1 MRGRV
6 VAGALCAGLCLGG
19 LATAAR
25 ANLVTYT
32 WETQSSFGE
41 SGGRY
46 FSPAQSFDFSFTV
59 AGPVSVNAN
68 SNFTAPSYP
77 TIPYQFPS
85 TLTALNLDVGTLYL
99 TLASFTNEQGLNPSA
114 RGFSTFPNWQF
125 SLTADP
131 ATETATLFLTYTD
144 NTDTSG
150 IYGYDNEPFSTNAV
164 TTAIYAS
171 DEGNVGENYTG
182 MLVVT
187 SDVVPEPGSAWL
199 LLSGIG
205 LLGMAG
211 AGRSR
216 LRLT

>member
-1 MRGRV
+1 
-6 VAGALCAGLCLGG
+6 L
-19 LATAAR
+19 LARFRSTPTAISQRR
-25 ANLVTYT
+25 AIR
-32 WETQSSFGE
+32 QS
-41 SGGRY
+41 
-46 FSPAQSFDFSFTV
+46 P
-59 AGPVSVNAN
+59 
-68 SNFTAPSYP
+68 
-77 TIPYQFPS
+77 IQFPS

-150 IYGYDNEPFSTNAV
+150 IYGYEPFNFSTNAI
-164 TTAIYAS
+164 TTAVYAS
-171 DEGNVGENYTG
+171 DEGNVGEDYTG

-205 LLGMAG
+205 LLGITAG
-211 AGRSR
+211 FRHA
-216 LRLT
+216 LMPTVA